1 MNVVNEMHVFPSLVL
16 IDELSEL
23 KLKFGL
29 GHVKHSV

>member
-1 MNVVNEMHVFPSLVL
+1 MHVFPSLVL

-29 GHVKHSV
+29 VRVKHSV